1 MEIFDIFLNLD
12 LTQNKMTMD
21 KSYNKE
27 IKKVLEEKFYCPSRF
42 AQEIEKTVKDNK
54 VSYIDAVILFCEKNK
69 IDLESVPKLLSKPLK
84 EKIKCEA
91 TELNF
96 LKKTS
101 RARLVF

>member
-1 MEIFDIFLNLD
+1 MAIKIPMDIF
-12 LTQNKMTMD
+12 MD
-21 KSYNKE
+21 KKTKKE
-27 IKKVLEEKFYCPSRF
+27 IDKILKEKFYCPSKF
-42 AQEIEKTVKDNK
+42 AQEIEVTVQEEQC
-54 VSYIDAVILFCEKNK
+54 SYIDAIIIFCERNK

-91 TELNF
+91 IELNF

>member
-1 MEIFDIFLNLD
+1 VS
-12 LTQNKMTMD
+12 LTLIQLMD
-21 KSYNKE
+21 SNINIE
-27 IKKVLEEKFYCPSRF
+27 LEKVLEEKFFCPSKF
-42 AQEIEKTVKDNK
+42 AQEIENLVQIEEGLN
-54 VSYIDAVILFCEKNK
+54 YIDAVIAFCDKNS

-101 RARLVF
+101 KARLVF

>member
-1 MEIFDIFLNLD
+1 MAIKVLPDIF
-12 LTQNKMTMD
+12 MD
-21 KSYNKE
+21 QE
-27 IKKVLEEKFYCPSRF
+27 IKKELNKILKEKFYCPSRF
-42 AQEIEKTVKDNK
+42 AQEIEITVQQEKC
-54 VSYIDAVILFCEKNK
+54 SYIDAIIFFCDKNK

-91 TELNF
+91 IELNF